1 MFNSDFWRIFI
12 GAAGVPENPLE
23 MSFGDNP
30 IEKVVAVL
38 VVANVVAAVGLI
50 SFPLSV
56 VQLKH
61 DPNL

>member
-1 MFNSDFWRIFI
+1 
-12 GAAGVPENPLE
+12 VPENPLE

>member
-1 MFNSDFWRIFI
+1 M
-12 GAAGVPENPLE
+12 PENPLE

-30 IEKVVAVL
+30 IKVVAVL